1 MLYLR
6 LVLFGAG
13 PKEGLM
19 LRVTV
24 NKKDS
29 VETWELEGKL
39 SGEWVAELE
48 RCWKARTPQAGVA
61 VQVHLKAVS
70 YIDGAG
76 KQLLSEMHDDGV
88 EIKGCGC
95 MARAVVEDIIRAAVS
110 KTSQLSTK
118 RILTVILLG
127 VFALGAGASVAA
139 GYRTL
144 RQHPSGGA
152 TTDGTRNNLKLDTK

>member
-1 MLYLR
+1 
-6 LVLFGAG
+6 
-13 PKEGLM
+13 M

-39 SGEWVAELE
+39 SGDWVAELQ
-48 RCWKARTPQAGVA
+48 RCWKERTPQPGVT

-70 YIDGAG
+70 YLDAAG
-76 KQLLSEMHDDGV
+76 KQLLSEMHDEGV

-95 MARAVVEDIIRAAVS
+95 MARAVVEEIIRAAVS
-110 KTSQLSTK
+110 KTTQPSTK

-127 VFALGAGASVAA
+127 AIVLGAGASVAA
-139 GYRTL
+139 RHKTT
-144 RQHPSGGA
+144 REHPAGSPA
-152 TTDGTRNNLKLDTK
+152 ADGTGTNLKMGTK